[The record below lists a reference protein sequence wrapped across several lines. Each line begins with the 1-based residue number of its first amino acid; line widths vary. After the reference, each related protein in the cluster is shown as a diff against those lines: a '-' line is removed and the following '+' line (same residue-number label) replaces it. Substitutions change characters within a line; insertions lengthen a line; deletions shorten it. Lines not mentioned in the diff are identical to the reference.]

1 MPEPVSP
8 LGLWEQTGKPVLVYL
23 RDSSVFDPRFHL
35 VYKDKLVY
43 AAGIDES
50 SVKRILDKIQ
60 GEKSVNSLDMAE
72 IILNRI
78 SGLHKV

>member
-1 MPEPVSP
+1 M
-8 LGLWEQTGKPVLVYL
+8 VYL

-78 SGLHKV
+78 SGCTRFNSSLFAITCGLVVSR